1 MSYKI
6 EITINTDNA
15 AFDVQEFGALEIN
28 KGKEVRRI
36 MDKASQYI
44 GRTAAMDNESFN
56 IHFPQQ
62 RSFNDH
68 NGNAVCT
75 VTINRRK

>member
-68 NGNAVCT
+68 NGNSVCT
-75 VTINRRK
+75 VTINKKG